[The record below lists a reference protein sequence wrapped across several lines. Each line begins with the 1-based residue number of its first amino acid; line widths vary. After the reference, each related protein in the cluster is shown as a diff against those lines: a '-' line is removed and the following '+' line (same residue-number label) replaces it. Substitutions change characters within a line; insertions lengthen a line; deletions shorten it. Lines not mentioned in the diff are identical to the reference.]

1 MATGP
6 KWKRV
11 LISGSNL
18 EVNHLTSSTALEP
31 FKLANV
37 PRRLV
42 FASDP
47 GGHFQVTS
55 SIFNSHFTVDTPN
68 LFIRSASVNVPNLP
82 ISASTVA
89 NPIPS
94 PNATPPLL
102 NFPIVFKEET
112 HGGFEVTSSVA
123 YEPFLGF
130 FASQST
136 VDVSQMRSGS
146 EAEGPNPGATAPFPP
161 LTLSGITSD
170 FSYALTFTG
179 SFSHTDDN
187 KSFVKASVG
196 DVMEFKRAIPAG
208 QGITAS
214 FSLPLLLFPIGADH
228 SPSNPGRFKIVL
240 RHYIAESVLTDL
252 GEFTEQEY
260 VVSMLD
266 PTIAPPGS
274 PQSGLVPSSTSFN
287 NALTGS
293 ATGSFVVN
301 GPIQVGDKFQLR
313 YLQGFQSTPRVH
325 VGYRPDGSGN
335 ITTPL
340 QFQFSGSSVTPSD
353 TLFGTFSGSFQ
364 GNVADN
370 VSSSLTGV
378 TLNDNEGVRRGPG
391 IIMRNPSGTPNLI
404 WNGDSLTTMSIRLH
418 PMNVSGNTGG
428 ANINKS
434 GLEVPEL
441 TDTQLFSG
449 EVETVSTTTLALAD
463 GLPQV
468 GLEFDG
474 DKRRI
479 SVDLA
484 SNSGL
489 AFASPSGDLKVADTF
504 PGVALSGSFG
514 GALGGAVDINLNPS
528 QSGLQILTAG
538 PGSGLGLKPE
548 VAGQGLNSDSTVVLN
563 ELSVD
568 TNFAVTGS
576 GSMTL
581 RALGGPYSLQVAQNL
596 GQIFSSEGNEQTI
609 RYNNHSTETNGA
621 LILRKTQPE
630 AITFKNNLIISGNF
644 TVLDSSN
651 VTSINV
657 PDFRTTDPFILLNS
671 GSNSTSPFNNDLGG
685 ILVQTSSFAQ
695 GVASGSAIFANFK
708 VLGDTIGNGTFLK
721 TGWAVSKGNIPFD
734 ATSPVPPFNSTT
746 NLTNKIRTSDFIA
759 NLSHLRL
766 SGIGSAGN
774 PESGNLTDTHYGTTT
789 SVDALGSWYVDTGS
803 TATSLGGESNVYL
816 YGIFD

>member
-31 FKLANV
+31 FRTAGIA
-37 PRRLV
+37 RSLV
-42 FASDP
+42 FTSET

-55 SIFNSHFTVDTPN
+55 SINNKHQTGDTSPN
-68 LFIRSASVNVPNLP
+68 LFLLSESVNVPNLP

-89 NPIPS
+89 NPISNPS
-94 PNATPPLL
+94 ATPPLI
-102 NFPIVFKEET
+102 NFPVVFKDAT
-112 HGGFEVTSSVA
+112 HGGFEVTSSIA
-123 YEPFLGF
+123 FEPFLGF

-136 VDVSQMRSGS
+136 DITHQMRSGS
-146 EAEGPNPGATAPFPP
+146 KVEGPDPGATAPFPP
-161 LTLSGITSD
+161 IQSPAPS
-170 FSYALTFTG
+170 SVEYALTFTG
-179 SFSHTDDN
+179 SFFHTDDA
-187 KSFVKASVG
+187 KSFVKASNG
-196 DVMEFKRAIPAG
+196 DAMEFKRAIPAG

-214 FSLPLLLFPIGADH
+214 FSLPVLVLPQG
-228 SPSNPGRFKIVL
+228 SSYNPPGDKFKIVL
-240 RHYIAESVLTDL
+240 RHYLAESILNST

-260 VVSMLD
+260 EISILD
-266 PTIAPPGS
+266 PTIAPSGNPQNGEVGS
-274 PQSGLVPSSTSFN
+274 TFN
-287 NALTGS
+287 TAITGS

-301 GPIQVGDKFQLR
+301 GPIQVGDRFQLR
-313 YLQGFQSTPRVH
+313 YRRTTGTNIFH
-325 VGYRPDGSGN
+325 VGYRPNGTGN
-335 ITTPL
+335 ISTPL
-340 QFQFSGSSVTPSD
+340 KFQFSGSSVTPSD
-353 TLFGTFSGSFQ
+353 SLSGIFSGSFQ
-364 GNVADN
+364 GNIANN
-370 VSSSLTGV
+370 VSSSLTGITLAGVANITRGKGVLFRTGNSSATLYDGTAPV
-378 TLNDNEGVRRGPG
+378 TA
-391 IIMRNPSGTPNLI
+391 
-404 WNGDSLTTMSIRLH
+404 SIRLH
-418 PMNVSGNTGG
+418 EMNTGG
-428 ANINKS
+428 QSSPSGVNKS

-441 TDTQLFSG
+441 GDTLFTGFIENDSN
-449 EVETVSTTTLALAD
+449 TTLELAD
-463 GLPQV
+463 GVPQA

-474 DKRRI
+474 NKTRI

-489 AFASPSGDLKVADTF
+489 NFDGNGDLKVADTF

-548 VAGQGLNSDSTVVLN
+548 VAGQGLNSDSVVVLN

-581 RALGGPYSLQVAQNL
+581 RAVGAPYSLQVAKNL
-596 GQIFSSEGNEQTI
+596 GLGAPFESEGNSQTI
-609 RYNNHSTETNGA
+609 SYNDNFPDANGA
-621 LILRKTQPE
+621 LILRTTQPK

-644 TVLDSSN
+644 RVLDSSN
-651 VTSINV
+651 VTSINT

-671 GSNSTSPFNNDLGG
+671 GSDSTSPFNNSLGG

-695 GVASGSAIFANFK
+695 GVASGSAVFANFK
-708 VLGDTIGNGTFLK
+708 ALGDTIGNGAFLK

-746 NLTNKIRTSDFIA
+746 ELTNKIRTSDFIA

-766 SGIGSAGN
+766 SGIGSEGN
-774 PESGNLTDTHYGTTT
+774 PESGDLPDTHYGTTT
-789 SVDALGSWYVDTGS
+789 SVDTLGSWYVDTGS

>member
-31 FKLANV
+31 FKLENV

-55 SIFNSHFTVDTPN
+55 SIFNSHLAVDTPN

-112 HGGFEVTSSVA
+112 HGGFEVTSSIA

-136 VDVSQMRSGS
+136 VIAGQMRSGS
-146 EAEGPNPGATAPFPP
+146 KPEGPNPGATAPFPP

-196 DVMEFKRAIPAG
+196 DAMEFKRAIPAG

-293 ATGSFVVN
+293 ATGSFIVN

-340 QFQFSGSSVTPSD
+340 KFQFSGSSVTPSD

-364 GNVADN
+364 GNIADN

-378 TLNDNEGVRRGPG
+378 TLAGVQNITRGKG
-391 IIMRNPSGTPNLI
+391 VLFRTGNSSATLYDGTAPV
-404 WNGDSLTTMSIRLH
+404 TASIRLH
-418 PMNVSGNTGG
+418 EMNPGGQSSPSGV
-428 ANINKS
+428 NKS

-441 TDTQLFSG
+441 GDTLFTGFIENISN
-449 EVETVSTTTLALAD
+449 TTLELAD
-463 GLPQV
+463 GVPQA

-596 GQIFSSEGNEQTI
+596 GQIFSSEGNDQTI
-609 RYNNHSTETNGA
+609 RYNNHFTETNGA

-651 VTSINV
+651 VTSINT

-671 GSNSTSPFNNDLGG
+671 GSDSTSPFNNDLGG